1 MNEDIQ
7 EDGIPI
13 TNEDEEN
20 PNQYS
25 VCIECHDLSDMP
37 LPSILTLARETLNE
51 LGQDELPSEVIH
63 LDMYSTGSLIDT
75 AEQMNSFLENLT
87 QLLQFMDEISRNG
100 RRILIHCAD
109 GYTET
114 SVLSLAW
121 LMFKRRFSL
130 PKAYLYLQ
138 DQRSFFV
145 VSSDIPFL
153 QAIEQYFQNNGTT
166 LPSHHQKAVECSS
179 QHQKRKRAG
188 TAKLELPASLPSL
201 QLYNTDLRTNSTIQ
215 QPHHK
220 IHVQSLYDDRYIDP
234 IPNDHIINANS
245 SMFYESMDGEETGI
259 DESIINKR
267 NQSERCPTSPLDL
280 SLPCHEQMTEHQWFF
295 SPRFEGSFPSRIMPF
310 LYLGNLNHATNPAML
325 KALGITHVVSVG
337 ENANLNPKHFKLLYL
352 DNLYDDGIDS
362 IRNRYD
368 EAMTFI
374 GNV

>member
-7 EDGIPI
+7 EDGIP
-13 TNEDEEN
+13 TANEDEDN
-20 PNQYS
+20 PNRYS

-51 LGQDELPSEVIH
+51 LGQDELPLEVIH

-75 AEQMNSFLENLT
+75 AEQMSSFLGNLT
-87 QLLQFMDEISRNG
+87 QLLQFMDEISRSG

-121 LMFKRRFSL
+121 LMFKNKFSL

-138 DQRSFFV
+138 DERSFFV

-153 QAIEQYFQNNGTT
+153 QAIEQRLHSSSTT
-166 LPSHHQKAVECSS
+166 ISTHHQRAIECST
-179 QHQKRKRAG
+179 QHQKRKREG
-188 TAKLELPASLPSL
+188 TAKLEISASLPSL
-201 QLYNTDLRTNSTIQ
+201 QLYDTVLHTNSTTQ
-215 QPHHK
+215 QAHHK
-220 IHVQSLYDDRYIDP
+220 VHIRSLYDDQYINS
-234 IPNDHIINANS
+234 ISNDLTINADS
-245 SMFYESMDGEETGI
+245 SMIYDSMDEEETGI
-259 DESIINKR
+259 DESIVIKR
-267 NQSERCPTSPLDL
+267 NQNERYPTSPLQL
-280 SLPCHEQMTEHQWFF
+280 SMSCHEQMAEHQWFF

-368 EAMTFI
+368 EAMAFI